1 MTEFAD
7 NDEVSSFIEVISFYV
22 NKGFHSRM
30 SFSKNFT
37 IYAIT
42 RKRLDVVKV
51 ENIADNMQKVL
62 KYIRDNINRVQRVMI
77 P

>member
-1 MTEFAD
+1 MAEFAD
-7 NDEVSSFIEVISFYV
+7 NDGVSSSIEVTSFYV

-42 RKRLDVVKV
+42 RKRLDAAKV

-62 KYIRDNINRVQRVMI
+62 KYIRDNINHDCSDKLA
-77 P
+77 

>member
-7 NDEVSSFIEVISFYV
+7 NDGVSSFIEVISFYI

-30 SFSKNFT
+30 SFSKDFT

-42 RKRLDVVKV
+42 RKRLDVAKV
-51 ENIADNMQKVL
+51 ENIVDNMQKIL
-62 KYIRDNINRVQRVMI
+62 KYIRDNMDRAQRVMI
-77 P
+77 A